1 MTSQVLASA
10 LAKFGAAG
18 ELPASRLTP
27 AQAREL
33 ELFGNRTAAVRKT
46 MKGGGAVF
54 VVANPATVETTL
66 AQLRPM
72 AAEDIPDAAPDR
84 ARNIG
89 RRRSSKSGK
98 RRLDAY
104 HLLLRPA
111 PGGGAIWTRGDD
123 VLDLATH
130 TRLTGMAA
138 LAVEREDAWQTS
150 GPLWLVENQTNFDDL
165 SWMPEGAQGSVAYYG
180 GIIDGRL
187 LGWLTARRRHGGLIL
202 FPDYDGVG
210 LRQYARLA
218 ATSANKDLEFWLMPD
233 WEPTLAT
240 FGSPDVWRKTHTN
253 FEIALKRLK
262 GTAARYRV
270 LPLIEAMQ
278 RLGLALEQ
286 EAVWLTSD
294 KPVSLF
300 VESPPTSN

>member
-10 LAKFGAAG
+10 LAKFGAGG
-18 ELPASRLTP
+18 EIPASRLTP
-27 AQAREL
+27 AQTREL
-33 ELFGNRTAAVRKT
+33 ELFGSRTGAVRKT

-54 VVANPATVETTL
+54 VVANPATVDATL
-66 AQLRPM
+66 AQLRPL
-72 AAEDIPDAAPDR
+72 AAEDIPAAAPAR

-111 PGGGAIWTRGDD
+111 PGGATWTRGDD
-123 VLDLATH
+123 ALDLAAH

-138 LAVEREDAWQTS
+138 LAVERNDAWHTP

-165 SWMPEGAQGSVAYYG
+165 SWMPPGAEGTVAYYG

-187 LGWLTARRRHGGLIL
+187 LGWLTARRRHGRLIL

-210 LRQYARLA
+210 LHQYARLA
-218 ATSANKDLEFWLMPD
+218 ATAANKDVELWLMPD
-233 WEPTLAT
+233 WESALAT
-240 FGSPDVWRKTHTN
+240 FGSADVWRKTHTN
-253 FEIALKRLK
+253 FEVALKRLK

-286 EAVWLTSD
+286 EAVWLSTTFSGVND
-294 KPVSLF
+294 A
-300 VESPPTSN
+300 